1 MAVAQI
7 LSASRTPIGKFQGA
21 LSEIPATSLGSAAID
36 AALTSSDVDRQL
48 VDEVIMGMVLPAG
61 TGQAPARQ
69 AAIHAGVPAS
79 ASALTINKVCGSG
92 LQSVILASH
101 SIRADECSLVVAGG
115 MESMSRA
122 PWLVSRQLK
131 GLGNQSLVDSMI
143 NDGLSCSFNQV
154 SMGEYAEALA
164 ARERITRQAM
174 DEFACESH
182 RRAVVALKRNFFRNE
197 MISIE
202 ANSAITRDEG
212 PRADSSIEKLSK
224 LKPAFRPE
232 GSITA
237 GNSAMISDGAAAVV
251 VASDEFAREHQ
262 LTPIAEIVAST
273 AAGRDPED
281 LFVAPVDAINKL
293 LSRTRLSVR
302 DINLWEI
309 NEAFAVQMIAC
320 QRALEIPSERLNVC
334 GGAIA
339 LGHPIGASGTRIL
352 VTLVHSL
359 RRENKEW
366 GVAALC
372 LGGGNAVAMLVK
384 RLT

>member
-1 MAVAQI
+1 
-7 LSASRTPIGKFQGA
+7 
-21 LSEIPATSLGSAAID
+21 
-36 AALTSSDVDRQL
+36 
-48 VDEVIMGMVLPAG
+48 
-61 TGQAPARQ
+61 
-69 AAIHAGVPAS
+69 
-79 ASALTINKVCGSG
+79 
-92 LQSVILASH
+92 
-101 SIRADECSLVVAGG
+101 
-115 MESMSRA
+115 
-122 PWLVSRQLK
+122 
-131 GLGNQSLVDSMI
+131 
-143 NDGLSCSFNQV
+143 
-154 SMGEYAEALA
+154 
-164 ARERITRQAM
+164 
-174 DEFACESH
+174 
-182 RRAVVALKRNFFRNE
+182 
-197 MISIE
+197 
-202 ANSAITRDEG
+202 
-212 PRADSSIEKLSK
+212 
-224 LKPAFRPE
+224 
-232 GSITA
+232 
-237 GNSAMISDGAAAVV
+237 MISDGAAAVV